1 VSAKIIRWKR
11 LPPNGDP
18 CPVCDELIF
27 GEDRTRHLRCVPRTV
42 SYGCNGCEARF
53 ASLAQLAAHRC
64 ILSPPPIRYTRA
76 RMSAVRKPCPAC
88 GRGERDKTLKVTTDE
103 LGTVAYCY
111 RCLYT
116 TCQNHERPH
125 LEPVRTTS
133 DKPLDWSEKAES
145 IWRRTQPLRG
155 TIGQTYLEHRG
166 CVLPPADSH
175 LRFLAGGGKYPS
187 SLCAAVTD
195 ARSGKPI
202 SMHFT
207 RLAADGKGKAGSEQD
222 KLLLAGHRK
231 KGGVI
236 RLWPDE
242 AVTYGLAIAEGIE
255 SALAAAHLHTPVWAA
270 IDASNLAAFPVLNG
284 IESLAIYADHDD
296 VGLGA
301 ARVCARRWREASRE
315 VRIRRPRTPGWD
327 PADVLKGMVA

>member
-1 VSAKIIRWKR
+1 
-11 LPPNGDP
+11 
-18 CPVCDELIF
+18 
-27 GEDRTRHLRCVPRTV
+27 
-42 SYGCNGCEARF
+42 
-53 ASLAQLAAHRC
+53 
-64 ILSPPPIRYTRA
+64 
-76 RMSAVRKPCPAC
+76 MSAVRKPCPVC
-88 GRGERDKTLKVTTDE
+88 GRGARDKTLKVTTDE

-116 TCQNHERPH
+116 TCQNQGQPR

-145 IWRRTQPLRG
+145 IWRRALPLRG
-155 TIGQTYLEHRG
+155 TIGQTYLEHRR

-175 LRFLAGGGKYPS
+175 LRFLAGGGKYPP

-202 SMHFT
+202 SLHFT

-242 AVTYGLAIAEGIE
+242 AITYGLAIAEGIE
-255 SALAAAHLHTPVWAA
+255 SALAAAHLFTPVWAA

-284 IESLAIYADHDD
+284 IEALVIFADHDD
-296 VGLGA
+296 VGIGA
-301 ARVCARRWREASRE
+301 AKLCAQRWRESGRE
-315 VRIRRPRTPGWD
+315 TRIRRPRAKGLD
-327 PADVLKGMVA
+327 MADVIAAKAAA